1 MLKDKNFT
9 TFEEQIKILKG
20 RKLTF
25 INEEGAID
33 ALRRYGYYNIINGY
47 KDPYVHY
54 IEEDGEQKEFYNEGV
69 TFEQVFSLYM
79 MDRYLRSAVMDAM
92 LEVEDNLKTVA
103 AHTIGEV
110 FSAELPVY
118 LSRTNYK
125 PGKPRKD
132 GSFQIDGVMA
142 KFQKVLDDEM
152 IAPIQFYKDKYNNV
166 PPWILFKG
174 ASLGNIV
181 NFIKLQK
188 SPQKTNIIS
197 LIYAIPY
204 HFAENQ
210 EIRDLFMDTIFACLD
225 FRNCVAHGG
234 RTYNH
239 CGKASFRYNK
249 LLHSELDISEA
260 DYRNGKGKRGLI
272 PLLAALKIFDN
283 SNISRT
289 LSQGVE
295 FFAELHLEKYP
306 DDEDYLAQFL
316 PIENINLNL

>member
-1 MLKDKNFT
+1 MLTDKNFT

-92 LEVEDNLKTVA
+92 LEVEDNLKTAA

-110 FSAELPVY
+110 FTAELPVY

-125 PGKPRKD
+125 PGKPRRD

-152 IAPIQFYKDKYNNV
+152 IAPIR
-166 PPWILFKG
+166 
-174 ASLGNIV
+174 S
-181 NFIKLQK
+181 
-188 SPQKTNIIS
+188 
-197 LIYAIPY
+197 
-204 HFAENQ
+204 E
-210 EIRDLFMDTIFACLD
+210 
-225 FRNCVAHGG
+225 FRQYC
-234 RTYNH
+234 
-239 CGKASFRYNK
+239 
-249 LLHSELDISEA
+249 
-260 DYRNGKGKRGLI
+260 
-272 PLLAALKIFDN
+272 
-283 SNISRT
+283 
-289 LSQGVE
+289 
-295 FFAELHLEKYP
+295 
-306 DDEDYLAQFL
+306 
-316 PIENINLNL
+316 

>member
-1 MLKDKNFT
+1 
-9 TFEEQIKILKG
+9 
-20 RKLTF
+20 
-25 INEEGAID
+25 
-33 ALRRYGYYNIINGY
+33 
-47 KDPYVHY
+47 
-54 IEEDGEQKEFYNEGV
+54 
-69 TFEQVFSLYM
+69 
-79 MDRYLRSAVMDAM
+79 MDAM
-92 LEVEDNLKTVA
+92 LEVEDNLKTAA

-110 FSAELPVY
+110 FTAELPVY

-142 KFQKVLDDEM
+142 KFQKVVDDEM

-249 LLHSELDISEA
+249 LLHSELSISEA
-260 DYRNGKGKRGLI
+260 DYRNDKGKRGLI

-289 LSQGVE
+289 LSQGIIFQE
-295 FFAELHLEKYP
+295 RFHKE
-306 DDEDYLAQFL
+306 
-316 PIENINLNL
+316 